1 MDLSERWQGAW
12 RALRRVASASLLAR
26 LMHAYSEP
34 HRRYH
39 TLQHLE
45 DCLQKLDEARSLA
58 GRPAE
63 VELALWFHDAIYDVR
78 RDDNEARSAQ
88 WAREAIGG
96 EAGERVHDLVLATR
110 HSASPSAAD
119 AALVVDIDL
128 SILGAPAHAFDDYER
143 QIREEYAWVP
153 AGLFRRRRRA
163 ILDGILARPFIF
175 STLHFRERLEVA
187 ARENLARSIAALQ

>member
-12 RALRRVASASLLAR
+12 RELGRVASASLLAR

-39 TLQHLE
+39 TLRHLE
-45 DCLQKLDEARSLA
+45 DCLQKLDKARSLA

-63 VELALWFHDAIYDVR
+63 VELALWSHDAIYDVR

-110 HSASPSAAD
+110 HAASPTGGD
-119 AALVVDIDL
+119 AALVVDVDL
-128 SILGAPAHAFDDYER
+128 SILGAPARIFDDYER

-175 STLHFRERLEVA
+175 STLHFRERLEVT
-187 ARENLARSIAALQ
+187 ARDNLARSIAALQ